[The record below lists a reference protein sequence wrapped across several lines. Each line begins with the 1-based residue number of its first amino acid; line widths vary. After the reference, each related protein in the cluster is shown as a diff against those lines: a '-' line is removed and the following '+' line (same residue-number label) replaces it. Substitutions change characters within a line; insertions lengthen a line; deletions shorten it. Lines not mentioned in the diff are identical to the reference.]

1 MGLRSLFQGEIYLY
15 IFIHIYV
22 IIVNAM
28 ECGGTQNLHLPL
40 SLMVLSGEAL
50 ELSVHSLMPRWTIN
64 KYKKFLMSILFVSC
78 SK

>member
-1 MGLRSLFQGEIYLY
+1 
-15 IFIHIYV
+15 
-22 IIVNAM
+22 M